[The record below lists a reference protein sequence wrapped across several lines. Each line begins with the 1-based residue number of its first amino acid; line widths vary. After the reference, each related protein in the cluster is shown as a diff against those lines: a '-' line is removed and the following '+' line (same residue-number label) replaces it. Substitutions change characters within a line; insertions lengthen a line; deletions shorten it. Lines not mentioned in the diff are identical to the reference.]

1 MHGVTA
7 FAGAD
12 ASIMKRRRIA
22 FHADD
27 KSNGCQN
34 HQNGFMDF
42 HAFLRSDN
50 EILATYSLLCSLIFF
65 SLKLI
70 TIPQITQDYNLIEE

>member
-1 MHGVTA
+1 MHRVTT

-27 KSNGCQN
+27 KSNGYQT
-34 HQNGFMDF
+34 HQNGFLDF

-50 EILATYSLLCSLIFF
+50 WIIATY
-65 SLKLI
+65 
-70 TIPQITQDYNLIEE
+70 